1 MLSPSQ
7 RLERPGTLT
16 DPIHD
21 RIAECRSAWRAWSN
35 VCLRE
40 PASIHSA
47 EYAAWQR
54 SEKAAYA
61 EWAQMYGNL
70 LSTKQTT
77 VNGAVGLIDTFIE
90 VECALGDANELTES
104 LLRNLRGVLE
114 TAADPSLG
122 TNAGQALVES
132 HRVRSRSRD
141 WLFG

>member
-7 RLERPGTLT
+7 RLERPGTST

-21 RIAECRSAWRAWSN
+21 RIAKCRSAWRAWSDA
-35 VCLRE
+35 CLRE

-47 EYAAWQR
+47 EYAAWEL

-61 EWAQMYGNL
+61 EWAHMYGNL
-70 LSTKQTT
+70 LSTKPAT
-77 VNGAVGLIDTFIE
+77 VNGAIGLIDTFIE

-114 TAADPSLG
+114 SLADPGISI
-122 TNAGQALVES
+122 NAGQAFVES

>member
-1 MLSPSQ
+1 MPSPSQ
-7 RLERPGTLT
+7 RPDRPGTST

-21 RIAECRSAWRAWSN
+21 RIAECRNAWRAWSN
-35 VCLRE
+35 VCSRE

-70 LSTKQTT
+70 LSTKPAT

-90 VECALGDANELTES
+90 VECALGEANELTES
-104 LLRNLRGVLE
+104 LLRNLRGILE
-114 TAADPSLG
+114 STADPG
-122 TNAGQALVES
+122 IGMNAVES
-132 HRVRSRSRD
+132 HRVRPRSRD

>member
-1 MLSPSQ
+1 MPTPSQ
-7 RLERPGTLT
+7 RPDRPGTST
-16 DPIHD
+16 DPIHE
-21 RIAECRSAWRAWSN
+21 RIAECRNARRAWSN
-35 VCLRE
+35 VCSRE

-70 LSTKQTT
+70 LSTKPTT

-104 LLRNLRGVLE
+104 LLRNLRGILE
-114 TAADPSLG
+114 STADPG
-122 TNAGQALVES
+122 IGMNAPVES
-132 HRVRSRSRD
+132 HRVRPRSRD

>member
-7 RLERPGTLT
+7 RLERPGRLT

-54 SEKAAYA
+54 SEKTAYA

-70 LSTKQTT
+70 LSTKPTT
-77 VNGAVGLIDTFIE
+77 LNGAIGLIDTFID
-90 VECALGDANELTES
+90 VECALGDGNELTES

-114 TAADPSLG
+114 STTDPG
-122 TNAGQALVES
+122 IGINAGQARVES
-132 HRVRSRSRD
+132 HRVRPQSRD

>member
-1 MLSPSQ
+1 MPSPSQ
-7 RLERPGTLT
+7 RPDRPGTST

-21 RIAECRSAWRAWSN
+21 RIAECRNARRAWSN
-35 VCLRE
+35 VCSRE

-70 LSTKQTT
+70 LSTKPAT

-90 VECALGDANELTES
+90 VECALGEANELTET
-104 LLRNLRGVLE
+104 LLRNLRGILE
-114 TAADPSLG
+114 STADPG
-122 TNAGQALVES
+122 IGMNAVES
-132 HRVRSRSRD
+132 HRVRPRSRD